1 MDGWMAAF
9 RYLFYKS
16 KSTQIFDYI
25 PLIKTFSKCMEYL
38 EKYSNANIYTYSY
51 SLSMVSLPVNSSR
64 QGTKK
69 RKAHNMSIC
78 KVQKSKVDFCGI

>member
-1 MDGWMAAF
+1 
-9 RYLFYKS
+9 
-16 KSTQIFDYI
+16 
-25 PLIKTFSKCMEYL
+25 MEYL

-51 SLSMVSLPVNSSR
+51 SLSMVYLPVNSSR